1 MKARL
6 LAPMLLIVVF
16 SCSAS
21 ADSWRGQLTPYVW
34 MPSLAGDIRPT
45 SGAPRLSTRQ
55 SFSDIFDDLD
65 AAFFL
70 HATARRDRLVLFGDI
85 SYASLSTRGDVL
97 PGVSA
102 LGKARQASLTA
113 AAGYQVVKTPGLA
126 IDLLAGAR
134 LWDVQAAIDIPALG
148 LGATQSERW
157 VDPLLAT
164 RLRSD
169 FAPDWSGILYADI
182 GGFGVGSDATW
193 QLVGTLNYQL
203 NESLYL
209 SAGYRH
215 LALNYDDN
223 GALLDI
229 EMSGPLLGATWRF

>member
-1 MKARL
+1 MKAHL
-6 LAPMLLIVVF
+6 LASMLLIGVF

-21 ADSWRGQLTPYVW
+21 ADSWRGQVTPYVW

-85 SYASLSTRGDVL
+85 SYASLSTRGTVL

-102 LGKARQASLTA
+102 TGQARQTSLTA
-113 AAGYQVVKTPGLA
+113 AAGYQIVQTPDHA
-126 IDLLAGAR
+126 VDLLAGAR
-134 LWDVQAAIDIPALG
+134 LWQARAVVEIPALG
-148 LGATQSERW
+148 LDASESEQW
-157 VDPLLAT
+157 IDPLLAA

-169 FAPDWSGILYADI
+169 FTPDWSAMLYADI
-182 GGFGVGSDATW
+182 GGFGIGSDATW
-193 QLVGTLNYQL
+193 QLVGTLNYRL